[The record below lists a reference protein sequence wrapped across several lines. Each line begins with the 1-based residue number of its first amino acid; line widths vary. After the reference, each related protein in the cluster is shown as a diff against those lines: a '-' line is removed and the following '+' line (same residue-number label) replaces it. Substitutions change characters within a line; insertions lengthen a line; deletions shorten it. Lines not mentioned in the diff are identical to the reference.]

1 MIDIDELTKAIKKDS
16 AAMWEWREK
25 LPEQKRPTDLQ
36 GLQDL
41 LKDIQTFVEKNDHYQ
56 RESDRLRHEQNA
68 KQRGRG
74 DEIVRPA
81 WEAKISTR
89 EFPWA
94 FNTNLIE
101 LIKIFHHCYPPLIE
115 TLKKDL
121 SEVSSEIEK
130 GLVTLPSKRH
140 IRSIREEMGRIM
152 STFQWLRKNWRV
164 YYLDQ
169 IDTSGKEHTSFQEVP
184 PGVPNMMDEFE
195 KKLAIVSDRQNK
207 LEEKW
212 RAGEAQR
219 LGSRG
224 FWVSIAA
231 IVIALLT
238 FSATFGAQILD
249 AIKNGH

>member
-1 MIDIDELTKAIKKDS
+1 
-16 AAMWEWREK
+16 
-25 LPEQKRPTDLQ
+25 
-36 GLQDL
+36 
-41 LKDIQTFVEKNDHYQ
+41 
-56 RESDRLRHEQNA
+56 
-68 KQRGRG
+68 
-74 DEIVRPA
+74 
-81 WEAKISTR
+81 
-89 EFPWA
+89 
-94 FNTNLIE
+94 
-101 LIKIFHHCYPPLIE
+101 
-115 TLKKDL
+115 
-121 SEVSSEIEK
+121 
-130 GLVTLPSKRH
+130 
-140 IRSIREEMGRIM
+140 M